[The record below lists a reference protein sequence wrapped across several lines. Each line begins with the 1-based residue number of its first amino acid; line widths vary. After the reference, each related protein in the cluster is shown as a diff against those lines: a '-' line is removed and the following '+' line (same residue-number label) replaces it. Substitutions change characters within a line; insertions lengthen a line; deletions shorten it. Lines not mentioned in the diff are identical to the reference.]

1 MSSNQIDGQ
10 PIATIAPDLNLEA
23 DVLVIGGGP
32 AATWAAWS
40 AASEGVTVVLVDKG
54 YCGTSGAAA
63 AAGNGIW
70 YVPPDPELREA
81 AMASRET
88 LGGHLADRSW
98 MTRVLDQTYANV
110 NRLALWGYPFPNDE
124 TGQSYRNSLQGPEYM
139 RLMRRQIKRS
149 GVQVLDNSPALELLV
164 DGNGAVGG
172 ATGIN
177 RQSGQTWLVRSKA
190 VVIATGGCAFLSK
203 ALGCNVLTGD
213 GYLMAAEAG
222 AELSGMEFSNAYG
235 ISPAFSSVTKTL
247 FYNWAT
253 FTYADGSAIPGAGSQ
268 RGRSVIAKTLI
279 SQPVYAILDK
289 ATAEIQPVMRNAQ
302 PNFFLPF
309 DRMGI
314 DPFTQHFPVTLRLE
328 GTVRG
333 TGGIRIVNEK
343 CATLVQGLYAAGDAA
358 TRQLI
363 CGGFTGGGSHNA
375 GWATSSGYWAG
386 RSAAKYA
393 LCLGKNANQ
402 RFLQRVG
409 GAALQS
415 NGKQTAAPEQMIQS
429 VQAEVFPYDRNYFCS
444 EAGLTQS
451 LDRLNALWHEVR
463 HSHAAANQQVIK
475 AREAAAMV
483 ATARWM
489 YSSALARQE
498 TRGMHRHLDYPEL
511 DPTQQHYWTSGGLD
525 QVWVRPQPLAAA
537 TRSDR
542 IAVGGRA

>member
-1 MSSNQIDGQ
+1 MSSNQIDGR

-32 AATWAAWS
+32 AGAWAAWS
-40 AASEGVTVVLVDKG
+40 ATSEGATVVLVDKG

-63 AAGNGIW
+63 ASGNGIW

-88 LGGHLADRSW
+88 LGGHLADRRW

-110 NRLALWGYPFPNDE
+110 NQLALWGYPFPNDE
-124 TGQSYRNSLQGPEYM
+124 TGQPYRNSLQGPEYM

-172 ATGIN
+172 ATGVN

-253 FTYADGSAIPGAGSQ
+253 FTDADGSPIPGAGSQ
-268 RGRSVIAKTLI
+268 KGRSVIAKTLM

-289 ATAEIQPVMRNAQ
+289 ATEEMRPVMRNAQ

-343 CATLVQGLYAAGDAA
+343 CATSVQGLYAAGDAA

-375 GWATSSGYWAG
+375 GWATSSGDWAG

-402 RFLQRVG
+402 RSLQRVG
-409 GAALQS
+409 GAALQF
-415 NGKQTAAPEQMIQS
+415 NGRHTPAPEQVIES
-429 VQAEVFPYDRNYFCS
+429 VQAEVFPYDRNYFRS

-451 LDRLNALWHEVR
+451 LDRLNALWQEVR
-463 HSHAAANQQVIK
+463 HGQAAADQQVIK

-525 QVWVRPQPLAAA
+525 QVWVKSQPLEAA
-537 TRSDR
+537 TRPDR
-542 IAVGGRA
+542 IAVGGRT